1 MTIQPSPEPLI
12 CTKEVPFAPSSTGL
26 LILHPDAYA
35 VIDIANANPAWGQ
48 RHMLCPNCGYRW
60 RPRNE

>member
-12 CTKEVPFAPSSTGL
+12 CTKEVPFAPSSTGV

-35 VIDIANANPAWGQ
+35 VIDIGNANPAWGQ
-48 RHMLCPNCGYRW
+48 RHMLCPN
-60 RPRNE
+60 